1 LQEAHY
7 SKDIR
12 ECTQKIKKLT
22 ARGKLCCRARFFK
35 DCALPVFK
43 HLNILALTLTN
54 HLLPVTCL
62 HPMARA
68 LAAQLQQWF
77 VTVVKPASP
86 VMHADKMPD
95 LEQWLSGR
103 IFAQSS
109 LAIVGDLIKIRINEC
124 QIQS

>member
-22 ARGKLCCRARFFK
+22 ARGKLCCRAPFLK
-35 DCALPVFK
+35 DCALPVIK

-62 HPMARA
+62 RPMARA
-68 LAAQLQQWF
+68 MAAQLQQWF

-86 VMHADKMPD
+86 VMHADKMPG

-103 IFAQSS
+103 AFAQSL